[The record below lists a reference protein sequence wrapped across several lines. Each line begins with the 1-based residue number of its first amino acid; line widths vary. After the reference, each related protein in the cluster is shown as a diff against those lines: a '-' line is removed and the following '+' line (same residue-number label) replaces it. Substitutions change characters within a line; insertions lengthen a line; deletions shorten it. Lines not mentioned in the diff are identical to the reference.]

1 LPEAITPFV
10 VRMPGSNPAFD
21 AHSTDPWFEGE
32 GDFIRWREWWR
43 QPPATAEKAAAWSE
57 LAALERE
64 LALPGVRDLG
74 DWAVRLR
81 RVGEVLL
88 AALAADFAADP
99 TAQLS
104 GAAAWLSALNRRLGE
119 ARVALRLGHVYPG
132 QRFDPDAMEAADS
145 LSGNRFLVHCPLSW
159 VVRDVSQPKTRVALR
174 ARVITA

>member
-1 LPEAITPFV
+1 
-10 VRMPGSNPAFD
+10 MPGTDPASD
-21 AHSTDPWFEGE
+21 AHPTDPWFDGE
-32 GDFIRWREWWR
+32 DDLLRWHEWWIK
-43 QPPATAEKAAAWSE
+43 PPATAEKATASTE
-57 LAALERE
+57 LAALDRE
-64 LALPGVRDLG
+64 LGRRATGDLG

-88 AALAADFAADP
+88 AALAADFADDP

-104 GAAAWLSALNRRLGE
+104 GATAWLSALNRRLGE

-132 QRFDPDAMEAADS
+132 QRFDPDAMEALDS